1 VRSRVHPDWRVQA
14 MVEQIR
20 EAEMIQAI
28 DRLRLI
34 HSPREKTV
42 IILCNIPVDELVTR
56 RELAGD
62 GRLAEALAKCEG

>member
-1 VRSRVHPDWRVQA
+1 

-34 HSPREKTV
+34 HSEKREAV
-42 IILCNIPVDELVTR
+42 YILCKHP
-56 RELAGD
+56 AGHP
-62 GRLAEALAKCEG
+62 G

>member
-1 VRSRVHPDWRVQA
+1 

-34 HSPREKTV
+34 HSPRKKT
-42 IILCNIPVDELVTR
+42 ICILRNIPLGIPVDQLVKWR
-56 RELAGD
+56 QLGGD
-62 GRLAEALAKCEG
+62 DRLAKALMACEENG